1 MFINRSEKIGNQVSV
16 EKLKKR
22 KSTNTETFSETLE
35 SVYGTD
41 AVNVDYS
48 ATDERSSQ
56 EQNPENQAK
65 SDTKPEDTT
74 TDTKLDITA

>member
-1 MFINRSEKIGNQVSV
+1 MFINRSEKISNQVSV

-41 AVNVDYS
+41 AVSVDYS
-48 ATDERSSQ
+48 ATEERNPK

-65 SDTKPEDTT
+65 FDSKTEDATV
-74 TDTKLDITA
+74 DTKLDITA